1 MRDRQPTP
9 DARPPVAS
17 PIGTTTRTAS
27 SQASASRGGSR
38 GTNTASLAVPA
49 EQAEPARRIGP
60 RERARIGQRLSERDW
75 QVLRRIQEHRF
86 LTTDQVQHFVFTGH
100 ASVSTAARTTRSVLT
115 RLEHDGLLRALSRQ
129 VGGLHGG
136 SGPRTWQ
143 LAPAGARLLRP
154 VDRGYR
160 VSLPTTRF
168 LAHCLAV
175 ADIHLAVLAAIE
187 AMGGQATVQVEQS
200 ARRNYLN
207 SGGSHVFLRPDLYA
221 ALRGTDDH
229 GAYEDRWFVEV
240 DLGTESLPTL
250 VAKCAQY
257 ETYRSSGA
265 EQTDHGAF
273 PLVLWVMQGTR
284 AEQRRDELRR
294 RIARTP
300 RLTPALYRVVLPE
313 ALSDLL
319 ANGGGS

>member
-1 MRDRQPTP
+1 MNGHQPTP
-9 DARPPVAS
+9 DGHPPIAPPTGTAAARPSLQV
-17 PIGTTTRTAS
+17 
-27 SQASASRGGSR
+27 SASRAGSR
-38 GTNTASLAVPA
+38 GTNTASMAVPA
-49 EQAEPARRIGP
+49 ERAEPVRRIGG

-86 LTTDQVQHFVFTGH
+86 LTTDQAQYFVFTGH
-100 ASVSTAARTTRSVLT
+100 ASPDTAARTTRSVLT
-115 RLEHDGLLRALSRQ
+115 RLERDGLLRALSRQ

-136 SGPRTWQ
+136 SAPRIWQ

-154 VDRGYR
+154 VDTGYR

-175 ADIHLAVLAAIE
+175 ADVHLGVLAAAE
-187 AMGGQATVQVEQS
+187 AMGGEATVQVEQA
-200 ARRNYLN
+200 ARRHYLN
-207 SGGSHVFLRPDLYA
+207 SGGSRVVLRPDLHA
-221 ALRGTDDH
+221 VVGGADDD
-229 GAYEDRWFVEV
+229 GPYEDRWFIEV

-257 ETYRSSGA
+257 ETYRQSGA

-273 PLVLWVMQGTR
+273 PLVLWVMQGPR
-284 AEQRRDELRR
+284 AQQRRDELRR

-300 RLTPALYRVVLPE
+300 RLTPALYRVVLAE
-313 ALSDLL
+313 DLPDVL
-319 ANGGGS
+319 ESGGES